1 VFSVKVKVDQNKTSF
16 PSYLQKLRRIMKLP
30 NKDMAQVAKSKTDVI
45 IKDHS
50 LGVETLL
57 LKVLFSS
64 HEIVEQQFSTVCVG
78 SMFYLLQPT
87 WTLICK
93 FFCHSVVCRLDPC
106 V

>member
-1 VFSVKVKVDQNKTSF
+1 VKVDKNKTSF

-50 LGVETLL
+50 LGVDTLL

-64 HEIVEQQFSTVCVG
+64 HEIVEQQFSTVCG

-87 WTLICK
+87 
-93 FFCHSVVCRLDPC
+93 
-106 V
+106 